1 MQIEPEIAYRNV
13 DPTPAMEE
21 QILRGLA
28 QLEKIHPR
36 ITSCRIMVEIP
47 HPRHVRGNL
56 HRVRLDVTVPGREVV
71 VSRDP
76 PARRR
81 REEATTAI
89 REAFTLARGKL
100 RDLREQEAGPPRVPE
115 GPLRGRIITLDDVEG
130 LGFLRTPEGDELY
143 FHRTGV
149 PGGRFEELA
158 VGTEV
163 RFVEEEVDGQLRA
176 VSVVPLERRG
186 AHPPEGALE

>member
-28 QLEKIHPR
+28 HLEKIHPR
-36 ITSCRIMVEIP
+36 ITACRIMVEIP

-89 REAFTLARGKL
+89 REAFNLARKQL
-100 RDLREQEAGPPRVPE
+100 RDLRDQETGPPRVPE
-115 GPLRGRIITLDDVEG
+115 APQRGRVITLNDIEG
-130 LGFLRTPEGDELY
+130 LGFLRTAEGDELY

-149 PGGRFEELA
+149 PEDRFDELE

-163 RFVEEEVDGQLRA
+163 RYVEEEVDGQLRA

-186 AHPPEGALE
+186 VPTQEGAME